1 MLFTL
6 LYSINYRTRKL
17 TDLFTGR
24 KTSVEIK
31 EFQKLLITNYHKDTV
46 LIQNLAMKQVHQDR
60 QTYNCLFYEWELSEH
75 GMDIIQTH
83 QCLQHHLN
91 ASLYEAVLED
101 VTMDNS
107 WGNRFKHRYLLAIN
121 FYERNNII

>member
-1 MLFTL
+1 MLLTL
-6 LYSINYRTRKL
+6 FNFRTRKL
-17 TDLFTGR
+17 TALCTRR
-24 KTSVEIK
+24 KTPVEIL
-31 EFQKLLITNYHKDTV
+31 EFQELLITNHHKDTV
-46 LIQNLAMKQVHQDR
+46 LIQNLAMKQVHQDK

-91 ASLYEAVLED
+91 ASLYEAVLGD

-107 WGNRFKHRYLLAIN
+107 WVNRFKHRYLPVID
-121 FYERNNII
+121 F